1 MSIGI
6 VRKVKF
12 VNSSP
17 GYHLFKGM
25 VERIDRPQY
34 FKIWDFLDATCY
46 LYVDYLNETGKL
58 KTFVFKNQYYYDDM
72 SIVML
77 DINGEQI
84 KIDRQIS
91 GTEINDYIDD
101 LKEILTKEKEQL
113 ARERDIIKTRFGE
126 TKAQTY
132 DLDREELI
140 DFLDNIISGSIR
152 ELNGKLINLA
162 KHLIN
167 SGKQIS
173 EEQFR
178 SYSLLITYLSDNFD
192 KINNLLRV
200 IGEPEIDP
208 QIIYDIYNILY
219 MLIGSKLPVWETC
232 SVNTEFDNLGTKQ
245 LIKLKYSPS
254 ELRSKY

>member
-1 MSIGI
+1 
-6 VRKVKF
+6 
-12 VNSSP
+12 
-17 GYHLFKGM
+17 
-25 VERIDRPQY
+25 
-34 FKIWDFLDATCY
+34 
-46 LYVDYLNETGKL
+46 
-58 KTFVFKNQYYYDDM
+58 M

-167 SGKQIS
+167 NDKQIS
-173 EEQFR
+173 KEQFR

-219 MLIGSKLPVWETC
+219 MLIGSKLPAWEIG
-232 SVNTEFDNLGTKQ
+232 SVNTELDNLGTKQ

>member
-17 GYHLFKGM
+17 NYHLFKTM
-25 VERIDRPQY
+25 VERIEYPKD
-34 FKIWDFLDATCY
+34 FKIWDLLDANCY

-91 GTEINDYIDD
+91 GTEINTYIDD
-101 LKEILTKEKEQL
+101 LKEILIKEKEQL

-140 DFLDNIISGSIR
+140 DFMDNIVSGSIR
-152 ELNGKLINLA
+152 GLNSKLVSLA

-208 QIIYDIYNILY
+208 QIIYDIYNILFS
-219 MLIGSKLPVWETC
+219 LIGRKIPVWEIC
-232 SVNTEFDNLGTKQ
+232 SVNKELESLGTKQ

>member
-1 MSIGI
+1 MSVGI

-12 VNSSP
+12 VNSSH
-17 GYHLFKGM
+17 GYYSFKTM
-25 VERIDRPQY
+25 IERIDRPQH
-34 FKIWDFLDATCY
+34 FKIWDLLDATCY

-91 GTEINDYIDD
+91 GIEINTYIDD
-101 LKEILTKEKEQL
+101 LKEILIKEKEQL

-140 DFLDNIISGSIR
+140 DFMDNIVSGSIR
-152 ELNGKLINLA
+152 ELNSKLANLA

-208 QIIYDIYNILY
+208 QIIYDIYNILFS
-219 MLIGSKLPVWETC
+219 LIGRKIPVWEIC
-232 SVNTEFDNLGTKQ
+232 SVNKELESLGTKQ

-254 ELRSKY
+254 DLRNKY